1 MCESVVLEDP
11 LALEDVIDQNKM
23 QQMCERIVE
32 RLRYALQYT
41 NDWFD
46 KTKKLDQLGADLS
59 FGEHK
64 TQKIELYNKWLP
76 IAWHPYQYRNWCVPK
91 DKKN

>member
-1 MCESVVLEDP
+1 
-11 LALEDVIDQNKM
+11 
-23 QQMCERIVE
+23 MCERVVE

>member
-23 QQMCERIVE
+23 QQMCERAVE

-46 KTKKLDQLGADLS
+46 KTKKLDKLGADLS

-64 TQKIELYNKWLP
+64 T
-76 IAWHPYQYRNWCVPK
+76 
-91 DKKN
+91 

>member
-23 QQMCERIVE
+23 QQMCERAVE

-41 NDWFD
+41 DWFD
-46 KTKKLDQLGADLS
+46 KTKKLDKLGADLS

-64 TQKIELYNKWLP
+64 T
-76 IAWHPYQYRNWCVPK
+76 
-91 DKKN
+91 

>member
-11 LALEDVIDQNKM
+11 LALEDVIDENKM
-23 QQMCERIVE
+23 QQMCERAVE
-32 RLRYALQYT
+32 RLRYALQCT

-46 KTKKLDQLGADLS
+46 KTKKLDKLGADLS

-64 TQKIELYNKWLP
+64 T
-76 IAWHPYQYRNWCVPK
+76 
-91 DKKN
+91 